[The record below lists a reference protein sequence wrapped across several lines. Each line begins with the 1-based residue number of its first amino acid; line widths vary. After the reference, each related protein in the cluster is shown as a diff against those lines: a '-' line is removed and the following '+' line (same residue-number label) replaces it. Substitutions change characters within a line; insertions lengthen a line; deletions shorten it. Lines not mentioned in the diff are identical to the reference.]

1 MESRQKIKAFL
12 NLDTIKIEISDLLP
26 QNYIK

>member
-1 MESRQKIKAFL
+1 MDSRQKIKAFL